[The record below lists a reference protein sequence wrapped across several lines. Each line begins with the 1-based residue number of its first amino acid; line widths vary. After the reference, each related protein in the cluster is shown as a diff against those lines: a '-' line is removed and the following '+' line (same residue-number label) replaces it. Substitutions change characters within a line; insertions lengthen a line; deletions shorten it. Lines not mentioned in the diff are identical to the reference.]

1 MPEPQKDFQ
10 QEGVTYSSLSARLLW
25 RQCLE
30 GTLLNRRSPV
40 PLRDDVSLRCFCGI
54 GMERDVDVYLG
65 SGSNCQILMIE
76 QIWSKGETSM
86 NILECRSSLR
96 EFE

>member
-30 GTLLNRRSPV
+30 GTLLNRRSLV
-40 PLRDDVSLRCFCGI
+40 PLRDDVSLRYFCGI
-54 GMERDVDVYLG
+54 GMERDGGCVF
-65 SGSNCQILMIE
+65 
-76 QIWSKGETSM
+76 GEWVELPDT
-86 NILECRSSLR
+86 ND
-96 EFE
+96 